1 MYIFILTIDRL
12 SWDAVDTILLSFV
25 SSEQKQ
31 KILSYRNP
39 ADMKRS
45 LYAILLV
52 KMIINKMTDVPVSEI
67 SFSYGI
73 YGKPYL
79 TSFPNFHFNL
89 SHTKNRILCCI
100 NTTHSIGVDIEYL
113 RDAPLN
119 IMNLSFHDCEKKYV
133 DSATITTCRNLRFFK
148 IWTQKE
154 AYTKYLGTGLTL
166 STTEFNTLDPQYSN
180 HFLSWSDNI
189 FVYSI
194 YSDSVSIDH
203 FEELYS
209 LEMCNYYLKQH

>member
-1 MYIFILTIDRL
+1 MYIFELTIDRL
-12 SWDAVDTILLSFV
+12 SWNALDNILLSFA

-45 LYAILLV
+45 LYSILLV
-52 KMIINKMTDVPVSEI
+52 KMIINKMTNIPISEI
-67 SFSYGI
+67 DFSYGI
-73 YGKPYL
+73 YKKPFL

-89 SHTKNRILCCI
+89 SHTKNRVLCCI

-119 IMNLSFHDCEKKYV
+119 IMSLSFHDCEKKYV
-133 DSATITTCRNLRFFK
+133 ENATTIACRNLRFFK

-166 STTEFNTLDPQYSN
+166 STSEFNTLDPQYSN
-180 HFLSWSDNI
+180 HFLSWNNNI

-194 YSDSVSIDH
+194 YSDSVSIDY
-203 FEELYS
+203 FEKLDS
-209 LEMCNYYLKQH
+209 LEICNYYLKHQ